1 MCDADINPGI
11 MEDWSLSRRSFM
23 KTGALATAFVTSAA
37 AAAENVVE
45 KDVSITT
52 PDGTCDAALIYPSG
66 SGTWPAVIMWP
77 DIMGLRP
84 VFRDMGKRLAAQ
96 GYVVLV
102 PNPFYRS
109 KKAPV
114 LEGTVDF
121 SNREAMAPLFAYRNA
136 ITDDGVDKDAVALI
150 AFLDKQPQT
159 AKAKK
164 VGVQGYCMSGPFAFR
179 ASAAVPNRVGGV
191 ASFHGGGL
199 TTTTPNSP
207 HLLIPK
213 SKASFLVAIAKNDD
227 AQQPTSKTILADAFK
242 AAGRPAVVE
251 VFEGNHGW
259 TVPGSAAYNEPAAE
273 KAWAELTKLYKA
285 NLV

>member
-23 KTGALATAFVTSAA
+23 KSSALATAFITSAA

-52 PDGTCDAALIYPSG
+52 PDGTCDAALIYPAG
-66 SGTWPAVIMWP
+66 KGTWPAVVMWP
-77 DIMGLRP
+77 DILGLRP

-114 LEGTVDF
+114 VEGNVDF
-121 SNREAMAPLFAYRNA
+121 SNREAMAPLMAYRQA
-136 ITDDGVDKDAVALI
+136 ITDEGIDKDAVALI
-150 AFLDKQPQT
+150 GWLDKQPQT

-179 ASAAVPNRVGGV
+179 ASAAVPGRVGAV
-191 ASFHGGGL
+191 ATFHGGGL
-199 TTTTPNSP
+199 TTNAPNSP

-213 SKASFLVAIAKNDD
+213 SKASFLVCIAKNDD
-227 AQQPTSKTILADAFK
+227 AQQPTSKTILIDAFK

-251 VFEGNHGW
+251 VYDGNHGW
-259 TVPGSAAYNEPAAE
+259 TVPGSAAYAEPAAE
-273 KAWAELTKLYKA
+273 KAWAALTTLYKA
-285 NLV
+285 NLA